1 MQKERI
7 QRNTKQ
13 SMRKWVAVT
22 HTPDGMLKHVVD
34 HCVLDHKSGICR
46 PAFTHNGCQARMA
59 WQLEVIGEVSA

>member
-1 MQKERI
+1 
-7 QRNTKQ
+7 
-13 SMRKWVAVT
+13 MRKWVAVT